1 MEKLSP
7 RRDRF
12 LIHNADL
19 PPQFKEDLP
28 IDEQDPRKAAGI
40 AGHRPAVLPCEFSAL
55 IATSPKSGSL
65 LATPSVRNIT
75 INAMRNKLRRPHR
88 LQFA

>member
-12 LIHNADL
+12 LIHNAG
-19 PPQFKEDLP
+19 PPRQFKENLS
-28 IDEQDPRKAAGI
+28 IYEQDPRKVAGI
-40 AGHRPAVLPCEFSAL
+40 AGHRLAALPCEFSAL
-55 IATSPKSGSL
+55 IVTSPKPGSL
-65 LATPSVRNIT
+65 LATPTVRNIT
-75 INAMRNKLRRPHR
+75 INAVRNKLQRTHR

>member
-12 LIHNADL
+12 LIHNAG
-19 PPQFKEDLP
+19 PPRQFKENLP

-40 AGHRPAVLPCEFSAL
+40 VGHRPGALPRELSAP
-55 IATSPKSGSL
+55 IVTSPKPGSL
-65 LATPSVRNIT
+65 LATPSLRNIT
-75 INAMRNKLRRPHR
+75 INAMRNR
-88 LQFA
+88 LQRTH